1 MYQAE
6 QSHWWYR
13 GMERVTRAIIERWY
27 APGMDLR
34 ILDAG
39 CGTGG
44 VMEYMEEYGNVTG
57 IDFAAEAMCFCRE
70 RGKERVTRAS
80 LMAFPFSEDSF
91 DLIVSFDVLCER
103 GVPDDMAALRE
114 FARALA
120 PGGRVL
126 IRVPAYNWLRG
137 QHDEAVHIRERY
149 TLDGLG
155 DRLRQA
161 GLVVEHRSYANA
173 LLFPVAL
180 AKRLSEKVWPPKDG
194 LSDLAIGTGPFNG
207 VLKSILALEAPFVAR
222 TGLPFGLSVVVV
234 GRKPDRAV
242 A

>member
-1 MYQAE
+1 MNPEEYAIMYQAE

-80 LMAFPFSEDSF
+80 LMAFPFSESKF
-91 DLIVSFDVLCER
+91 PVGSSAKMILGS
-103 GVPDDMAALRE
+103 
-114 FARALA
+114 
-120 PGGRVL
+120 L
-126 IRVPAYNWLRG
+126 IRAR
-137 QHDEAVHIRERY
+137 HMATRCI
-149 TLDGLG
+149 
-155 DRLRQA
+155 
-161 GLVVEHRSYANA
+161 S
-173 LLFPVAL
+173 
-180 AKRLSEKVWPPKDG
+180 PPE
-194 LSDLAIGTGPFNG
+194 S
-207 VLKSILALEAPFVAR
+207 
-222 TGLPFGLSVVVV
+222 
-234 GRKPDRAV
+234 
-242 A
+242 